1 MPTIEQRP
9 SKNERII
16 SELLASL
23 GISEESFHEA
33 VAWSLCEHLVT
44 FLAQDRAF
52 LLKIKNDR
60 DFLVKFG
67 EHVTSR
73 TGKKWGVDDL
83 LELKRR
89 LFMALETHGRQ
100 PIRYEDWL
108 RLLFTSPLKCTRCGA
123 APPEA
128 KLEIDHVFA
137 ASKGGSSN
145 FENLRFLCQKH
156 NRQKSA
162 KLESGKPWLKLR

>member
-1 MPTIEQRP
+1 M
-9 SKNERII
+9 
-16 SELLASL
+16 
-23 GISEESFHEA
+23 

-44 FLAQDRAF
+44 FLAQDGGF

-67 EHVTSR
+67 NHVSSK
-73 TGKKWGVDDL
+73 TGRKWSMDDL
-83 LELKRR
+83 SRLKRR
-89 LFMALETHGRQ
+89 IFMALEAHERR

-108 RLLFTSPLKCTRCGA
+108 RLLFTSPIKCAECDA
-123 APPEA
+123 APPKV

-137 ASKGGSSN
+137 ASRGGSSN
-145 FENLRFLCQKH
+145 FENLRFLCQLH

-162 KLESGKPWLKLR
+162 KLESGKPWLRLK